1 VYKLDVIVLRFSQL
15 TFVFF
20 TMVRRIKVRS
30 GNLAE
35 FPFVARAWQG
45 PFRGITLLVER
56 GRSATGVFPSA
67 NSTVAEQS
75 SAVEAKKVLLERSQ
89 SKKLAAKVAWVSG
102 QRRGTQ
108 LADEGGEG

>member
-1 VYKLDVIVLRFSQL
+1 
-15 TFVFF
+15 
-20 TMVRRIKVRS
+20 MVRRIKVRS

-75 SAVEAKKVLLERSQ
+75 SALAKKVLLERSQ

-108 LADEGGEG
+108 LADEGGGG